1 MEKIAVIGLG
11 YVGLPVVTAFAEFH
25 ESVIAYDINT
35 ARVDELR
42 KGFDR
47 NGDVAPE
54 ILKNHKEV
62 FTSDP
67 SRLSNATFYVI
78 AVPTPIM
85 GDREP
90 DLRPVEAACKM
101 IGSYL
106 AKRDLVVLEST
117 VYPGVTEEVCG
128 PVLESISG
136 LISGKDFALGY
147 SPERINPGDKEHDFA
162 NITKVVAGGDQLAVD
177 RMRRVYGPV
186 IKAGLH
192 IAPNIKTAEA
202 AKVLENTQRDLNVA
216 LMNELSVI
224 CDKLEISTADVL
236 AAARTKW
243 NFLPFTPGLVGGHCI
258 GVDPYYLTARAEQL
272 GYVPQVILAGRRIN
286 DSMGVH
292 IVTKLVNLLEN
303 EGKSVD
309 ECRIAILGL
318 SFKEDVSDLRNSRVV
333 DITQALL
340 DKGAQVLVN
349 DPFAHA
355 EEVRDQFELE
365 LTTLSGIQNL
375 DGLILAV
382 PHAPYRSMSVA
393 DLCGLLAPDGILIDV
408 KSAVNKSEIPEGISY
423 WSL

>member
-25 ESVIAYDINT
+25 ECVIAYDIN
-35 ARVDELR
+35 RVRIDELQR
-42 KGFDR
+42 GFDR
-47 NGDVAPE
+47 NGDISPE
-54 ILKNHKEV
+54 ILKIHGKI
-62 FTSDP
+62 FTS
-67 SRLSNATFYVI
+67 SSERLSDATFYVI
-78 AVPTPIM
+78 AVPTPITE
-85 GDREP
+85 DRKP
-90 DLRPVEAACKM
+90 DLGPVKAACKM

-106 AKRDLVVLEST
+106 GRGDLVVLEST

-128 PVLESISG
+128 PVLEQVSG
-136 LISGKDFALGY
+136 LISGKDFTLGY
-147 SPERINPGDKEHDFA
+147 SPERVNPGDKEHDFS
-162 NITKVVAGGDQLAVD
+162 NITKVVAGGDQLAID
-177 RMRRVYGPV
+177 RMTRVYGPV
-186 IKAGLH
+186 IRAGLH
-192 IAPNIKTAEA
+192 VAPNIKTAEA

-224 CDKLEISTADVL
+224 CDRLEISTSDVL

-243 NFLPFTPGLVGGHCI
+243 NFMPFTPGLVGGHCI

-286 DSMGVH
+286 DSMGGH
-292 IVTKLVNLLEN
+292 IVTKLVNLLGN
-303 EGKSVD
+303 VGKGVD
-309 ECRIAILGL
+309 ECRVAIFGL

-333 DITQALL
+333 DITRALVNQ
-340 DKGAQVLVN
+340 GVQVLVN

-365 LTTLSGIQNL
+365 LTALAEIENL

-382 PHAPYRSMSVA
+382 PHAPYRSMPVA
-393 DLCGLLAPDGILIDV
+393 DLCQFLAPNGVLIDV
-408 KSAVNKSEIPEGISY
+408 KSAINKAEVPEGISY